1 MLYYSKITAR
11 SDRDAVYINFINYGG
26 TEENIVL
33 DISTSQKKEESVYQR
48 IKAELLEKREGL
60 AIDSLA
66 SLGKNNREIAKELQ
80 WFADNNIPL
89 KVLNIP
95 STLGEKASPTQILAE
110 AYQHLAEIEI
120 RNVKKSQLAG
130 IQKARDEKRTLG
142 RKKIP
147 YPKNWEE
154 NYKLWKMEKITAVE
168 FMQAVG
174 LKKGTFYNLLKQYNQ
189 KQVVMAKEA

>member
-48 IKAELLEKREGL
+48 IKTELLEKREGIV
-60 AIDSLA
+60 IDSLA

-80 WFADNNIPL
+80 WFADNNIQL

-95 STLGEKASPTQILAE
+95 STMVEKASPTQILAE

-130 IQKARDEKRTLG
+130 IQKAQDEKRTLG